1 MFWLCIALMLI
12 GFILDLEL
20 PECITL
26 HYTTYNKRLFNSNS
40 LALSVVLVRDLYP
53 PGWREKTPSTIC

>member
-20 PECITL
+20 PECVTL

-40 LALSVVLVRDLYP
+40 LALSVVLVRDLP
-53 PGWREKTPSTIC
+53 LLMGMRSLPSKV